1 MCVSEQQRGR
11 DDYGQRED
19 DEDFEVAHD
28 AKDVS
33 RRRTLASWSWNLSAQ
48 N

>member
-1 MCVSEQQRGR
+1 MGEQQRGR
-11 DDYGQRED
+11 DNNGQRED

-28 AKDVS
+28 GKDV
-33 RRRTLASWSWNLSAQ
+33 RRRRATASWSWNLSTE